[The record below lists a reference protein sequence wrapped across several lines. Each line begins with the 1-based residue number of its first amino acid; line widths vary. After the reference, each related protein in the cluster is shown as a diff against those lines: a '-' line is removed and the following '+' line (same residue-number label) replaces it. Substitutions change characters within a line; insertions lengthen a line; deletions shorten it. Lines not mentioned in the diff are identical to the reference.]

1 MGNKEVKLT
10 NKKKQHYVPQMIQ
23 RRFSNDGKRVSV
35 WDIRNR
41 CLYENVSIRG
51 QFQEK
56 YFYERTEDG
65 FEKAL
70 ESLEGIAKPLF
81 DEIEESQWIPPK
93 DSDDWMLLI
102 LWVVVQVQR
111 TDVLANPINKFSQKM
126 IRKFAQFLEAEG
138 RIPEGSDGLGVADL
152 DIKVDPKRGRQ
163 SAVALA
169 FDNIAQVAADLHAG
183 ILHSQEGRIILPDC
197 GALRFNMIAEE
208 GGLPWGWASIGTG
221 ALLPLSNKNA
231 VVFYDPAS
239 YAWMDNG
246 MEVIKVMDEAE
257 QISLTEKL
265 LLRSS
270 NRVVLNTDPEWIVKV
285 DTDLHVKCARSGT
298 PAISIPGLTPHPPL
312 MKLAREETQS
322 RLYGLPPRPTSKIG

>member
-1 MGNKEVKLT
+1 MKLT

-41 CLYENVSIRG
+41 RLYENVPIRG
-51 QFQEK
+51 QLQEK

-70 ESLEGIAKPLF
+70 ESLEDIAKPLF
-81 DEIEESQWIPPK
+81 DEIEESQRIPPK
-93 DSDDWMLLI
+93 DSDDWILLI

-111 TDVLANPINKFSQKM
+111 TDVLANPINKFSQDM
-126 IRKFAQFLEAEG
+126 IRKVAQFLEAEG
-138 RIPEGSDGLGVADL
+138 QIPGGPDGLGMADIG
-152 DIKVDPKRGRQ
+152 IKVDPKWGRQ
-163 SAVALA
+163 NAVAVA
-169 FDNIAQVAADLHAG
+169 FETAQVAADLHAG
-183 ILHSQEGRIILPDC
+183 ILHSKDGKVILPDC
-197 GALRFNMIAEE
+197 GAVRFNMIAEE

-239 YAWMDNG
+239 YTWMDNG
-246 MEVIKVMDEAE
+246 MEVIKVMGEAE
-257 QISLTEKL
+257 QISLTETL

-298 PAISIPGLTPHPPL
+298 PAISIPGLIPHPPL
-312 MKLAREETQS
+312 MKLAHEAQS
-322 RLYGLPPRPTSKIG
+322 RLFGPPPRPTSKIG